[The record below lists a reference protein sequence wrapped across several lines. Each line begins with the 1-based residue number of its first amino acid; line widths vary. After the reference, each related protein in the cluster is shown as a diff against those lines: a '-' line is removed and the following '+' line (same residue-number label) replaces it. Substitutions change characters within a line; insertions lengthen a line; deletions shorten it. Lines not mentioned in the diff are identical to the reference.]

1 MTDDELKALV
11 ANLAIENNKTAQ
23 IIRTMSQE
31 ADQRKQE
38 IDQQMQETDR
48 RMQETDRRMQETD
61 RQMQETDRKLTSV
74 ATMIGGISKNQG
86 DIAEE
91 FFFNSLAND
100 THLGDIKFD
109 DISMNPSKRR
119 GQLQEE
125 YDLLLTNGNTIGIVE
140 VKYKLH
146 KNDLD
151 KLKRKMKNF
160 KLLYPIYQ
168 DYTVYGAI
176 AAFHVNKDA
185 KKAALKQGY
194 FVLQR
199 RGDLIQTKSK
209 QLVTY

>member
-11 ANLAIENNKTAQ
+11 ANLAIESDKTTQ
-23 IIRTMSQE
+23 QMRET
-31 ADQRKQE
+31 DRK
-38 IDQQMQETDR
+38 MQETDR
-48 RMQETDRRMQETD
+48 IIKEMSQETDRKMQETTL
-61 RQMQETDRKLTSV
+61 QMQETDRKLNSIAKMV
-74 ATMIGGISKNQG
+74 GGISKNQG

-100 THLGDIKFD
+100 NHLGSIRFD
-109 DISMNPSKRR
+109 DISMNLSKRR

-125 YDLLLTNGNTIGIVE
+125 YDLLLTNGNSIGIIE

-146 KNDLD
+146 QHDLK
-151 KLKRKMKNF
+151 KLNRKLKNF

-176 AAFHVNKDA
+176 AAFHVNEEA
-185 KKAALKQGY
+185 KQTALQQGY

-199 RGDLIQTKSK
+199 QGDIIQTESEK
-209 QLVTY
+209 LITY